1 MYIYMY
7 VYMHRAY
14 MNIQS
19 NIPRGNTFVQYTC
32 TYVYM
37 YTVHEQS
44 RAYIVILQKEG
55 RKEKMLTKEKST

>member
-1 MYIYMY
+1 MYMY

-32 TYVYM
+32 TLYM
-37 YTVHEQS
+37 NNHVHSYTTK
-44 RAYIVILQKEG
+44 A
-55 RKEKMLTKEKST
+55 RKKGKDVD